1 MIPSRVGMLRSSVAG
16 VRRFSM
22 TRPAQTKVA
31 VLGAAGIFPVA
42 PKSFL
47 YRAIGFLLDGD
58 CGLGVFER
66 SV

>member
-1 MIPSRVGMLRSSVAG
+1 MLRSSVAG

-31 VLGAAGIFPVA
+31 VLGAAGISPLV
-42 PKSFL
+42 PISFL
-47 YRAIGFLLDGD
+47 YLAIGFLLDGN

-66 SV
+66 SA